1 MSESSR
7 LAGVFGSL
15 AVIGVAGLLVPAR
28 DWLDPT
34 NVALVLVVVIAGA
47 AATGGRGAGALTSVM
62 AALSFNFFHTQP
74 YYSLRISDRDDI
86 VTTVLLLVVGVSV
99 GEIATLRTRS
109 RREATVASGGT
120 RRLEDV
126 AAAIATGRD
135 AESVWPVVRQA
146 LVEQFRL
153 AECRF
158 EPAPFEAG
166 DELPRLQRDGRL
178 PATEHV
184 FTGEGFELP
193 PHGVEVLV
201 EVGPTLLGRLVLV
214 PTPHAGATRAE
225 RKVVVAL
232 ADQFAVAVAR
242 TAQPRVL
249 T

>member
-1 MSESSR
+1 M
-7 LAGVFGSL
+7 
-15 AVIGVAGLLVPAR
+15 IGVAGLLVPAR
-28 DWLDPT
+28 DWLGAT

-47 AATGGRGAGALTSVM
+47 AATGGRTAGALTSLM

-74 YYSLRISDRDDI
+74 HYSLRINDRVDVI
-86 VTTVLLLVVGVSV
+86 TTLLLLVVGLIV
-99 GEIATLRTRS
+99 GELANLRTRS
-109 RREATVASGGT
+109 RREATVATGGT
-120 RRLEDV
+120 RRLEEV
-126 AAAIATGRD
+126 AAIVAGGRD
-135 AESVWPVVRQA
+135 ADTVWPVVRKA

-158 EPAPFEAG
+158 EPVPFETG
-166 DELPRLQRDGRL
+166 DERPRLQRDGRL

-193 PHGVEVLV
+193 ASGVEVLV
-201 EVGPTLLGRLVLV
+201 ESGTKLLGRLVLV

-242 TAQPRVL
+242 TAQRHVL